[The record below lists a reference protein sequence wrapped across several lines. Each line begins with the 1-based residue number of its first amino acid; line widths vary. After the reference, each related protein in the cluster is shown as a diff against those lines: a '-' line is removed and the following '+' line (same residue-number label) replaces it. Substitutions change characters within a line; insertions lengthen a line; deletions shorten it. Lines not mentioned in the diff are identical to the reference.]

1 MLISKPIGGFAQTV
15 GRAARDSCEELR
27 GSPDRG
33 DTSKSGVEV
42 CNSEEG
48 AVILERGC
56 AKRGLL
62 SFGKVLE
69 GVALRSV
76 QCVTKGG
83 SS

>member
-15 GRAARDSCEELR
+15 GRAAGDSCEELR

-48 AVILERGC
+48 AVILERG
-56 AKRGLL
+56 
-62 SFGKVLE
+62 
-69 GVALRSV
+69 
-76 QCVTKGG
+76 
-83 SS
+83 